1 MESFLTAAAAASC
14 EDALAI
20 ASPKFSTSAAAELS
34 ANPTHL
40 IAQPLAETHP
50 HLIRLVK
57 YSIP

>member
-1 MESFLTAAAAASC
+1 MESFLTATAAASC

-20 ASPKFSTSAAAELS
+20 MSPKFSTSAAAELS

-50 HLIRLVK
+50 HLIRR
-57 YSIP
+57 